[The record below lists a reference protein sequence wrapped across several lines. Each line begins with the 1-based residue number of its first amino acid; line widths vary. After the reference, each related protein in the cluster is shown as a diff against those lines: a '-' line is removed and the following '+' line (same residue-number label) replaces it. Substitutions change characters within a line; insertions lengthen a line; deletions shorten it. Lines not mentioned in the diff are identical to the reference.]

1 MGKEPRPAQSRPAQS
16 RPGRPRP
23 GVPAGVIAVVRAP
36 TAGQARAIVRGLILA
51 AVPAVELTMTV
62 PGAVRIIAEFAASAL
77 SGGTVFGAGTVLDPE
92 ACSAC
97 AAAGAAFIVSPV
109 TDPAVLARAHDR
121 GVPYVGGALTPT
133 EVLASM
139 RAGSDAVKLFPVGSV
154 GGAGYLRALREPL
167 PGLRAV
173 VSGGIAAAE
182 VPGYLAAGAHAVCLG
197 GALIDRAA
205 ARRGD
210 VDAVAA
216 HTGGYSTRS
225 RRRTAMLMITELLT
239 RRQDRC
245 GGWSSRPAS
254 TTLSPCSTAASSCG
268 GGRNPGRRTGRRR
281 SRPRRGASGPGT
293 ARRWPGCRRP
303 TGNTGSSSR

>member
-1 MGKEPRPAQSRPAQS
+1 MDDRLP
-16 RPGRPRP
+16 
-23 GVPAGVIAVVRAP
+23 VPAGVIAVVRA
-36 TAGQARAIVRGLILA
+36 AIAEEARAIVRGLALA
-51 AVPAVELTMTV
+51 GAPAVELTMTV
-62 PGAVRIIAEFAASAL
+62 PGVVRIIAEFAGSVVTA
-77 SGGTVFGAGTVLDPE
+77 GTVLGAGTVLDAE
-92 ACSAC
+92 ACGAC

-109 TDPAVLARAHDR
+109 TDPAVLAVAHDA

-182 VPGYLAAGAHAVCLG
+182 VDGYLAAGAHAVCLG

-205 ARRGD
+205 ARSGD

-216 HTGGYSTRS
+216 H
-225 RRRTAMLMITELLT
+225 
-239 RRQDRC
+239 
-245 GGWSSRPAS
+245 
-254 TTLSPCSTAASSCG
+254 
-268 GGRNPGRRTGRRR
+268 
-281 SRPRRGASGPGT
+281 
-293 ARRWPGCRRP
+293 ARRVLDEIMEADRRADDH
-303 TGNTGSSSR
+303 

>member
-1 MGKEPRPAQSRPAQS
+1 
-16 RPGRPRP
+16 
-23 GVPAGVIAVVRAP
+23 V
-36 TAGQARAIVRGLILA
+36 L
-51 AVPAVELTMTV
+51 
-62 PGAVRIIAEFAASAL
+62 
-77 SGGTVFGAGTVLDPE
+77 GAGTVLDPE
-92 ACSAC
+92 ACSDC

-139 RAGSDAVKLFPVGSV
+139 RAGSDAVKLFPVGSA

-205 ARRGD
+205 AGRGD
-210 VDAVAA
+210 ADAVAA
-216 HTGGYSTRS
+216 HATRV
-225 RRRTAMLMITELLT
+225 LDEITEA
-239 RRQDRC
+239 D
-245 GGWSSRPAS
+245 GHADDH
-254 TTLSPCSTAASSCG
+254 
-268 GGRNPGRRTGRRR
+268 
-281 SRPRRGASGPGT
+281 
-293 ARRWPGCRRP
+293 
-303 TGNTGSSSR
+303 

>member
-1 MGKEPRPAQSRPAQS
+1 MDDEPRPA
-16 RPGRPRP
+16 
-23 GVPAGVIAVVRAP
+23 VPAGIIAVVRAP

-51 AVPAVELTMTV
+51 AVPTVELTMTV
-62 PGAVRIIAEFAASAL
+62 PGAVRIIAEFAAAAV
-77 SGGTVFGAGTVLDPE
+77 SGGTVLGAGTVLDPE

-97 AAAGAAFIVSPV
+97 AEAGAAFIVSPV

-182 VPGYLAAGAHAVCLG
+182 VPSYLAAGAHAVCLG
-197 GALIDRAA
+197 GALIDRSA

-216 HTGGYSTRS
+216 HT
-225 RRRTAMLMITELLT
+225 RRVLDEITEA
-239 RRQDRC
+239 D
-245 GGWSSRPAS
+245 GHADDH
-254 TTLSPCSTAASSCG
+254 
-268 GGRNPGRRTGRRR
+268 
-281 SRPRRGASGPGT
+281 
-293 ARRWPGCRRP
+293 
-303 TGNTGSSSR
+303 